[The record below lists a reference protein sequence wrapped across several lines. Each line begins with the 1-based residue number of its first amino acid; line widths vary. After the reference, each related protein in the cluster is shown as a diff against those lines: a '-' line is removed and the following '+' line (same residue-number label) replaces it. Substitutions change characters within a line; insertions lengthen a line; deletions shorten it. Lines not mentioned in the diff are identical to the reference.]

1 MRLAL
6 KLQADMF
13 VYEQDLCKAQGTV
26 EMTDRN
32 AAPGD
37 KLGHKHTGEEV

>member
-13 VYEQDLCKAQGTV
+13 VYEQDLCKAGSA
-26 EMTDRN
+26 EMNDRN

-37 KLGHKHTGEEV
+37 MLGHKRTGEEV